1 MQEPKAKIN
10 YKINQAMRDPERW
23 AVRIVYRDDL
33 GRRTRRIV
41 SPTRWG
47 ASGRFSFLALCTGR
61 QEQRWFKSASVE
73 QAELVSSADVLMP
86 TKIEDW

>member
-1 MQEPKAKIN
+1 VNATKITN
-10 YKINQAMRDPERW
+10 MVQRAMREPERF

-47 ASGRFSFLALCTGR
+47 ASGRWSFMALCTAR

-73 QAELVSSADVLMP
+73 SAELVSSADVLMP
-86 TKIEDW
+86 TDVEYL